1 MKVGA
6 AMTKTVPS
14 IPQAEMLLH
23 SLRSVGY
30 SEETA
35 IADIVD
41 NAITAGADEVHITF
55 DWENRRILI
64 VDNGQGME
72 TEELYKNMQIGSSE
86 PGVLRAENDLGR
98 FGLGMKTA
106 AFSMGRKVTVVSL
119 KDNKVSNATWDLDKV
134 GDIGWKLLIE
144 RDDKFER
151 FLEGLDRHG
160 TAIIISNLDNL
171 IDGIDE
177 KKAKRHFYTVIEKVK
192 NHLCLVFHRFISED
206 NLKLYVNS
214 NDSLIAWDPFIVDNP
229 ATQEL
234 SEDEVWD
241 PEYKT
246 CTCIQPYVLP
256 HRTKF
261 ASEKEYDNAAGVKG
275 WNRHQGIYLYRN
287 RRLIIYGTWF
297 DLIRKEPA
305 FNLARIRIDISAE
318 ADSEWKIDIKKS
330 RASLPVYLRDR
341 VLLAVDD
348 STTRSTKVFNSRG
361 AYSKRTLES
370 PNLDYVWE
378 QTRINGN
385 YSFKIN
391 KKHILL
397 NSIRKQLNENGREEL
412 KTYLA
417 LIENFAPFM
426 RNDVVDTINT
436 GGTKENNVQRQKD
449 IADIS
454 NFVNVF
460 KSQGF
465 SKKEIKETLL
475 GMSIYSYIRDE
486 IIKILEDLDD

>member
-1 MKVGA
+1 
-6 AMTKTVPS
+6 MTKTVPS

-234 SEDEVWD
+234 SEDEVWE
-241 PEYKT
+241 EY
-246 CTCIQPYVLP
+246 
-256 HRTKF
+256 
-261 ASEKEYDNAAGVKG
+261 
-275 WNRHQGIYLYRN
+275 IY
-287 RRLIIYGTWF
+287 
-297 DLIRKEPA
+297 
-305 FNLARIRIDISAE
+305 
-318 ADSEWKIDIKKS
+318 
-330 RASLPVYLRDR
+330 
-341 VLLAVDD
+341 
-348 STTRSTKVFNSRG
+348 
-361 AYSKRTLES
+361 
-370 PNLDYVWE
+370 
-378 QTRINGN
+378 
-385 YSFKIN
+385 
-391 KKHILL
+391 
-397 NSIRKQLNENGREEL
+397 
-412 KTYLA
+412 
-417 LIENFAPFM
+417 
-426 RNDVVDTINT
+426 
-436 GGTKENNVQRQKD
+436 
-449 IADIS
+449 IAI
-454 NFVNVF
+454 V
-460 KSQGF
+460 G
-465 SKKEIKETLL
+465 
-475 GMSIYSYIRDE
+475 
-486 IIKILEDLDD
+486 